1 MLRCWI
7 GVRKV
12 KSKHNFCCYRSSLD
26 PDTVSK
32 SGSSSEGSIPDFRSW
47 DQTTRLIQRQDS
59 EEVESETSVEQ
70 TDWRNSLSADE
81 LASLSSKEAKRQDVI
96 NELFNTERSHVMNM
110 KTLERVFRTPLLDS
124 GLMPQDVVDR
134 LFPNLDEVIQIH
146 SSYNSAMRS
155 LKRGGF
161 PIMEVGEMLSD
172 MFLGT
177 FGDRLISAGAEFTK
191 NQEATLAEL
200 KKIRARDSRIETKL
214 VELELDPGCRR
225 LQLHDM
231 LAWEHQRLVKYPL
244 LLAEIVKHSDPAN
257 PELDLIKEVTVRT
270 REILDS
276 IDKEV
281 AHAQNIRKL
290 EDLQRVLD
298 TSGLEKL
305 GQDNPVC
312 VEYRNIDLTKLRLI
326 HDGQLTLNLGGEN
339 KRVKNI
345 ELQVLLLEDCVMF
358 LQVLLFLF

>member
-1 MLRCWI
+1 M
-7 GVRKV
+7 
-12 KSKHNFCCYRSSLD
+12 
-26 PDTVSK
+26 SK
-32 SGSSSEGSIPDFRSW
+32 SGSSSEGSISDFRTW
-47 DQTTRLIQRQDS
+47 DPTPSTPALAPSRLIQRQDS
-59 EEVESETSVEQ
+59 EDIESETSVEQ

-124 GLMPQDVVDR
+124 GLMPQDVVER

-161 PIMEVGEMLSD
+161 PIMEIGEMLSD

-177 FGDRLISAGAEFTK
+177 YGDRLISAGAEFTK
-191 NQEATLAEL
+191 NQEATLSEL
-200 KKIRARDSRIETKL
+200 KKIRARDSRIEAKL

-244 LLAEIVKHSDPAN
+244 LLEQIVKHSDAAN

-270 REILDS
+270 REILDN

-290 EDLQRVLD
+290 EEMQRVLD

-312 VEYRNIDLTKLRLI
+312 LEYRYLPVYENSKIQRYVSGTLI
-326 HDGQLTLNLGGEN
+326 
-339 KRVKNI
+339 
-345 ELQVLLLEDCVMF
+345 
-358 LQVLLFLF
+358 

>member
-1 MLRCWI
+1 MGILLLYWI
-7 GVRKV
+7 IVRKV
-12 KSKHNFCCYRSSLD
+12 KAINKTLCFCRSSLEAD
-26 PDTVSK
+26 PTVSK
-32 SGSSSEGSIPDFRSW
+32 SGSSSEGSISDFRTW
-47 DQTTRLIQRQDS
+47 DPTPSTPALAPSRLIQRQDS
-59 EEVESETSVEQ
+59 EDIESETSVEQ

-124 GLMPQDVVDR
+124 GLMPQDVVER

-161 PIMEVGEMLSD
+161 PIMEIGEMLSD

-177 FGDRLISAGAEFTK
+177 YGDRLISAGAEFTK
-191 NQEATLAEL
+191 NQEATLSEL
-200 KKIRARDSRIETKL
+200 KKIRARDSRIEAKL

-244 LLAEIVKHSDPAN
+244 LLEQIVKHSDAAN

-270 REILDS
+270 REILDN

-281 AHAQNIRKL
+281 AQAQNIRKL
-290 EDLQRVLD
+290 EEMQRVLD

-312 VEYRNIDLTKLRLI
+312 VEYR
-326 HDGQLTLNLGGEN
+326 
-339 KRVKNI
+339 
-345 ELQVLLLEDCVMF
+345 
-358 LQVLLFLF
+358 